1 MSQYARPLRMTD
13 ICTYWKEYLADKNDP
28 YSLTWTSGVVLS
40 CNWMN
45 DSKMQRD
52 DSGAEFMPQE
62 QFRLTGIVNI
72 EKGDR
77 IIRGDYGGL
86 SEPVDAAQ
94 TVRKVKS
101 KTKLRG
107 QPSTTIYTG

>member
-1 MSQYARPLRMTD
+1 MTD
-13 ICTYWKEYLADKNDP
+13 VCTYWSEYLADESDP

-52 DSGAEFMPQE
+52 DAGAEFMPSE
-62 QFRLTGIVNI
+62 QYRLSGIVNI
-72 EKGDR
+72 GKGDR
-77 IIRGDYGGL
+77 IIRGDYGGT
-86 SEPVDAAQ
+86 SEPVNSAQ
-94 TVRKVKS
+94 VVRKVKS